1 MLLPSAGRGPR
12 GGGSARFDTGAY
24 GFWSAHVRVLLG
36 DAGVLHA
43 DELADVLLAPELYQ
57 RQRQNLELRK
67 RSATGSP
74 GWPAA
79 C

>member
-1 MLLPSAGRGPR
+1 
-12 GGGSARFDTGAY
+12 
-24 GFWSAHVRVLLG
+24 VLLG